1 MKRKKFNFALIFI
14 TLLLVIF
21 LFTGFHLIY
30 LIGGK
35 KSLIK
40 GLIGAIISLFI
51 TTMFIRS
58 CLKD

>member
-21 LFTGFHLIY
+21 LFTGFRLGY

-35 KSLIK
+35 KIIIL
-40 GLIGAIISLFI
+40 AIISLFI
-51 TTMFIRS
+51 ITMFIRS